1 MTQPQLKFRSSRG
14 WHSQAGDTAQPD
26 FLRATAEQTNR
37 RRRRVFLGTLTIAL
51 ALSLAFTWLRPS
63 EYRATALLQITAA
76 GESPA
81 LRGAAGSAPESAKP
95 FLTEVQVLTSR
106 PVLEAVAAQLQGD
119 GRDLSDSVRIR
130 LQGCS
135 RDWRRYRSPAPM
147 SWSWLRPGRALSCW
161 RRCSTPSSLVYQD
174 RLARAFRSATSE
186 STAQADD
193 EVKKLEATVVAKR
206 RDVEAFRIRNDIVSL
221 QRDENE
227 VLARVRNLST
237 SLSAANDRVAA
248 AEGKVRALSA
258 SAAAGKAAVRA
269 RDDPTLA
276 NLEQRA
282 SQIREELRDLER
294 GFTPDYLAKDPK
306 VITQR
311 ARLAELE
318 RQIVTQRAA
327 SQQTAIVEAQEELA
341 SAQGASARIQSQML
355 STRQEATQFNARAST
370 NTSPGRTRL
379 GELETAYR
387 DAVQRRAKLEASER
401 ARTPTTTVL
410 EAATTPHQAWRPL
423 YWRDSALAVGG
434 SLALALLVMWL
445 VELLNRPEAQPAVVL
460 IQPQAG
466 ALLYETPPQ
475 ALANRSAPAMSLEA
489 AEPTLLPRPT
499 TFQRELRVDE
509 AAALIAASD
518 DGIRLVMGLLLSG
531 ISLDEALELRWS
543 DVDLARG
550 TIRVGGE
557 SGREL
562 YFGGALRRLLETAP
576 KVPGS
581 EMLVRPAGRPATRDS
596 VDAQILGAA
605 HDAAVEDAPQVT
617 SACLRHTYIA
627 FLMRQGIRFADLTR
641 LVGPLPARSHRRV
654 QRCSPAGARRDFA
667 QIQVLYPALQE
678 GNA

>member
-1 MTQPQLKFRSSRG
+1 MQSR
-14 WHSQAGDTAQPD
+14 
-26 FLRATAEQTNR
+26 
-37 RRRRVFLGTLTIAL
+37 
-51 ALSLAFTWLRPS
+51 
-63 EYRATALLQITAA
+63 
-76 GESPA
+76 
-81 LRGAAGSAPESAKP
+81 
-95 FLTEVQVLTSR
+95 
-106 PVLEAVAAQLQGD
+106 LEAIPVASTNVVELVATGP
-119 GRDLSDSVRIR
+119 
-130 LQGCS
+130 
-135 RDWRRYRSPAPM
+135 SPELLAP
-147 SWSWLRPGRALSCW
+147 LLNAIIA
-161 RRCSTPSSLVYQD
+161 VYQD
-174 RLARAFRSATSE
+174 RMARAFRSATSE
-186 STAQADD
+186 SMAQADD

-206 RDVEAFRIRNDIVSL
+206 RDVEAFRIRHDIVSL

-237 SLSAANDRVAA
+237 SLSAASDRVAA

-258 SAAAGKAAVRA
+258 SAAAGKAAVRS

-318 RQIVTQRAA
+318 RQIVAQRAA

-355 STRQEATQFNARAST
+355 SSRQEATQFNARFNEYKS
-370 NTSPGRTRL
+370 RQDEL

-401 ARTPTTTVL
+401 ARTPTTKVL
-410 EAATTPHQAWRPL
+410 EAATTPQDAWRPL
-423 YWRDSALAVGG
+423 YWRDTALAIGG

-445 VELLNRPEAQPAVVL
+445 VELLNQPEAQPAVVL
-460 IQPQAG
+460 IQQQPG
-466 ALLYETPPQ
+466 ALLYEATPQ
-475 ALANRSAPAMSLEA
+475 ALGNRSAPAMSLGA

-499 TFQRELRVDE
+499 TFPRELRVDE
-509 AAALIAASD
+509 AAALIGASD
-518 DGIRLVMGLLLSG
+518 DEIRLVMGLLLSG
-531 ISLDEALELRWS
+531 VTLDEALELRWS

-550 TIRVGGE
+550 TIRAGRE

-562 YFGGALRRLLETAP
+562 YLGGVLRRLLETAP

-581 EMLVRPAGRPATRDS
+581 EMFVRVGGHPATRDS
-596 VDAQILGAA
+596 VDAQVLGAA
-605 HDAAVEDAPQVT
+605 HDAAIEDAPQVT

-641 LVGPLPARSHRRV
+641 LVGPLPADAIGAYSAL
-654 QRCSPAGARRDFA
+654 SPTGARRDFA

-678 GNA
+678 GNG

>member
-14 WHSQAGDTAQPD
+14 WHNQAGDPVQPD
-26 FLRATAEQTNR
+26 FLRATAEQANR
-37 RRRRVFLGTLTIAL
+37 RRRRVFLGTLAIAL

-76 GESPA
+76 SESPA
-81 LRGAAGSAPESAKP
+81 LRGASGSAPESAKP

-119 GRDLSDSVRIR
+119 GRDLSGFGTDPVAGMQSR
-130 LQGCS
+130 LEAIPVASTNVVELVATGP
-135 RDWRRYRSPAPM
+135 SPELLAP
-147 SWSWLRPGRALSCW
+147 LLNAIVA
-161 RRCSTPSSLVYQD
+161 VYQD
-174 RLARAFRSATSE
+174 RLARAFRSATGE
-186 STAQADD
+186 SMAQADD

-258 SAAAGKAAVRA
+258 SAAAGKAAVRS

-306 VITQR
+306 IITQR

-355 STRQEATQFNARAST
+355 LSRQEATQFNARFNEYKS
-370 NTSPGRTRL
+370 RQDEL

-401 ARTPTTTVL
+401 ARTPTTKVL
-410 EAATTPHQAWRPL
+410 EAATTPQQAWRPL
-423 YWRDSALAVGG
+423 YWRDTALAIGG

-460 IQPQAG
+460 IQPQPG
-466 ALLYETPPQ
+466 ALLYEATPQ
-475 ALANRSAPAMSLEA
+475 ALANRSAAAMSLGA

-499 TFQRELRVDE
+499 TFPRELRVDE
-509 AAALIAASD
+509 AAALIGASD
-518 DGIRLVMGLLLSG
+518 DGIRLAIGLLLSG
-531 ISLDEALELRWS
+531 VTLDEALELRWS

-550 TIRVGGE
+550 TIRPGGE

-562 YFGGALRRLLETAP
+562 YLGGALRRLLETAP

-596 VDAQILGAA
+596 VDAQVLGAA
-605 HDAAVEDAPQVT
+605 HDAAIEDAPQVT

-641 LVGPLPARSHRRV
+641 LVGPLPAEAIGAYSAL
-654 QRCSPAGARRDFA
+654 SPTGARRDFA

>member
-1 MTQPQLKFRSSRG
+1 VQP
-14 WHSQAGDTAQPD
+14 A
-26 FLRATAEQTNR
+26 FLQATAGQTNR
-37 RRRRVFLGTLTIAL
+37 RRRRAFLGTLTIAL
-51 ALSLAFTWLRPS
+51 ALSLAFTWLRSP

-76 GESPA
+76 SESPA
-81 LRGAAGSAPESAKP
+81 LGGAAASAPESAKP

-106 PVLEAVAAQLQGD
+106 PVLEVVAAQLQSD
-119 GRDLSDSVRIR
+119 GRDLSGFGPDPVAGMQSR
-130 LQGCS
+130 LEAIPVASTNVVELVATGP
-135 RDWRRYRSPAPM
+135 SPELLAP
-147 SWSWLRPGRALSCW
+147 LLNTIVA
-161 RRCSTPSSLVYQD
+161 VYQD

-186 STAQADD
+186 SMAQADD

-237 SLSAANDRVAA
+237 SLSAASDRVAA

-258 SAAAGKAAVRA
+258 SAAAGKAAVRS

-306 VITQR
+306 VTTQR

-318 RQIVTQRAA
+318 RQIAAQRTQ

-355 STRQEATQFNARAST
+355 SSRQEATQFNARFNEYKS
-370 NTSPGRTRL
+370 RQDEL
-379 GELETAYR
+379 GELETASR

-401 ARTPTTTVL
+401 ARTPTTKVL
-410 EAATTPHQAWRPL
+410 EAATTPQQAWRPL
-423 YWRDSALAVGG
+423 YWRDTALAVGG

-460 IQPQAG
+460 IQPQPG
-466 ALLYETPPQ
+466 ALMYEATPQ
-475 ALANRSAPAMSLEA
+475 ALANRSAPTRSLGA

-499 TFQRELRVDE
+499 TLPRELRVDE
-509 AAALIAASD
+509 VAALIGASD
-518 DGIRLVMGLLLSG
+518 DEIRLVMGLLLSG
-531 ISLDEALELRWS
+531 FTLAEVLELRWS

-550 TIRVGGE
+550 TMRAGGE
-557 SGREL
+557 SGRDL
-562 YFGGALRRLLETAP
+562 GLGGALCRLLQTAP
-576 KVPGS
+576 KLPGS
-581 EMLVRPAGRPATRDS
+581 EMLVRPAGHPATRDS
-596 VDAQILGAA
+596 IDAQVLGAA
-605 HDAAVEDAPQVT
+605 HDAAIEDAPQVT

-641 LVGPLPARSHRRV
+641 LVGPLPADAIGAYSAL
-654 QRCSPAGARRDFA
+654 SPAGARRSMSE
-667 QIQVLYPALQE
+667 IQQLYPVLRDADV
-678 GNA
+678 

>member
-1 MTQPQLKFRSSRG
+1 MTQPLLKFRSSHG
-14 WHSQAGDTAQPD
+14 WHDQAGDRVQPD
-26 FLRATAEQTNR
+26 FVRTTAEQTNR

-51 ALSLAFTWLRPS
+51 ALSLAFTWLRPP

-76 GESPA
+76 SESPA

-106 PVLEAVAAQLQGD
+106 PILEAVAAQLQGD
-119 GRDLSDSVRIR
+119 GRDLSGFGPDPVAGMQSR
-130 LQGCS
+130 LEAIPVASTNVVELVATGP
-135 RDWRRYRSPAPM
+135 SPELLAP
-147 SWSWLRPGRALSCW
+147 LLNAIVA
-161 RRCSTPSSLVYQD
+161 VYQN
-174 RLARAFRSATSE
+174 RLARAFRSATNE
-186 STAQADD
+186 SMAQADD

-206 RDVEAFRIRNDIVSL
+206 RDVEAFRVRNDIVSL

-258 SAAAGKAAVRA
+258 SAAAGKAAVRS

-311 ARLAELE
+311 ARLVELE
-318 RQIVTQRAA
+318 RQIVAQRAA

-355 STRQEATQFNARAST
+355 STRQEATQFNARFNEYKA
-370 NTSPGRTRL
+370 RQDEL

-410 EAATTPHQAWRPL
+410 EAATTPHQAWHPL
-423 YWRDSALAVGG
+423 YWRDTALAIGG

-445 VELLNRPEAQPAVVL
+445 VELLNRPESQPAVVL
-460 IQPQAG
+460 IQPQPG
-466 ALLYETPPQ
+466 ALLYEATPQ
-475 ALANRSAPAMSLEA
+475 ALANRSAPAMSLRA
-489 AEPTLLPRPT
+489 AEPALLPRPT
-499 TFQRELRVDE
+499 TFPRELRIDE
-509 AAALIAASD
+509 AAAVIAASD
-518 DGIRLVMGLLLSG
+518 DEIRLVMGLLLSG
-531 ISLDEALELRWS
+531 VTLDEALELRWS

-550 TIRVGGE
+550 AIRAGGE

-562 YFGGALRRLLETAP
+562 HLGGALRRLLETAP
-576 KVPGS
+576 KVAGS
-581 EMLVRPAGRPATRDS
+581 ERLVQPAGKPATRDG
-596 VDAQILGAA
+596 VDAQVLGAA
-605 HDAAVEDAPQVT
+605 HDAAIEDAPQVT

-641 LVGPLPARSHRRV
+641 LVGPLPAEAISAYSAL
-654 QRCSPAGARRDFA
+654 SPAGARRDFA

>member
-1 MTQPQLKFRSSRG
+1 V
-14 WHSQAGDTAQPD
+14 QPD

-76 GESPA
+76 SESPT

-119 GRDLSDSVRIR
+119 GRDLAGFGPDPVAGMQSR
-130 LQGCS
+130 LEAIPVASTNVVELVATGP
-135 RDWRRYRSPAPM
+135 SPELLAP
-147 SWSWLRPGRALSCW
+147 LLNAIVA
-161 RRCSTPSSLVYQD
+161 VYQE

-186 STAQADD
+186 SMAQADD

-237 SLSAANDRVAA
+237 SLSATNDRVAA

-258 SAAAGKAAVRA
+258 SAAAGKAAVRS

-311 ARLAELE
+311 ARLVELE
-318 RQIVTQRAA
+318 RQIVAQRAA

-355 STRQEATQFNARAST
+355 SSRQEATQFNARFNEYKS
-370 NTSPGRTRL
+370 RQDEL

-387 DAVQRRAKLEASER
+387 DAVQRRAKLDASER

-410 EAATTPHQAWRPL
+410 EAATTPQQAWRPL

-460 IQPQAG
+460 IQPQPG
-466 ALLYETPPQ
+466 ALLYEATPQ
-475 ALANRSAPAMSLEA
+475 ALANRRAPAMSLGA

-499 TFQRELRVDE
+499 TFPRELRVDE
-509 AAALIAASD
+509 AAALIGASD

-531 ISLDEALELRWS
+531 VALDEALELRWS

-550 TIRVGGE
+550 TIRAGGE

-562 YFGGALRRLLETAP
+562 YLGGALRRLLEATP

-596 VDAQILGAA
+596 VDAQVLGAA
-605 HDAAVEDAPQVT
+605 HDAAIEDAPQVT

-641 LVGPLPARSHRRV
+641 LVGPLPAEAISAYSAL
-654 QRCSPAGARRDFA
+654 SPAGARRDFA

-678 GNA
+678 GDA

>member
-1 MTQPQLKFRSSRG
+1 MTQPLLKFRSSHG
-14 WHSQAGDTAQPD
+14 WHDQAGDRVQPD
-26 FLRATAEQTNR
+26 FVRTTAEQTNR

-51 ALSLAFTWLRPS
+51 ALSLAFTWLRPP

-76 GESPA
+76 SESPA
-81 LRGAAGSAPESAKP
+81 LRSAAGSAPESAKP

-119 GRDLSDSVRIR
+119 GRDLSGFGSDPVAGMQSR
-130 LQGCS
+130 LEAIPIASTNVVELVATGP
-135 RDWRRYRSPAPM
+135 SPELLAP
-147 SWSWLRPGRALSCW
+147 LLNAIVA
-161 RRCSTPSSLVYQD
+161 VYQN
-174 RLARAFRSATSE
+174 RLARAFRSATNE
-186 STAQADD
+186 SMAQADD

-206 RDVEAFRIRNDIVSL
+206 RDVEAFRVRNDIVSL

-237 SLSAANDRVAA
+237 SLSAASDRVAA

-258 SAAAGKAAVRA
+258 SAAAGKAAVRS

-311 ARLAELE
+311 ARLVELE
-318 RQIVTQRAA
+318 RQIVAQRAA

-355 STRQEATQFNARAST
+355 STRQEATQFNARFNEYKA
-370 NTSPGRTRL
+370 RQDEL

-423 YWRDSALAVGG
+423 YWRDTALAIGG

-445 VELLNRPEAQPAVVL
+445 VELLNRPESQPAVVL
-460 IQPQAG
+460 IQPQPG
-466 ALLYETPPQ
+466 ALLYEATPQ
-475 ALANRSAPAMSLEA
+475 ALANRSAPAMPLRA
-489 AEPTLLPRPT
+489 AEPALLPRPT
-499 TFQRELRVDE
+499 TFPRELRVDE
-509 AAALIAASD
+509 TAAVIAASD
-518 DGIRLVMGLLLSG
+518 DEIRLVMGLLLSG
-531 ISLDEALELRWS
+531 VTLDEALELRWN

-550 TIRVGGE
+550 AIRAGGE

-562 YFGGALRRLLETAP
+562 YLGGALRRLLETAP
-576 KVPGS
+576 KVAGS
-581 EMLVRPAGRPATRDS
+581 ERLVRPAGKPATRDG
-596 VDAQILGAA
+596 VDAQVLGAA
-605 HDAAVEDAPQVT
+605 HDAAIEDAPQVT

-641 LVGPLPARSHRRV
+641 LVGPLPAEAISAYSAL
-654 QRCSPAGARRDFA
+654 SPAGARRDFA

-678 GNA
+678 GSA

>member
-1 MTQPQLKFRSSRG
+1 MTQPPLKLRVSRM
-14 WHSQAGDTAQPD
+14 WQSQTGDRVPPN
-26 FLRATAEQTNR
+26 FLPSAAAQTNR

-51 ALSLAFTWLRPS
+51 VLSLAFTWLRSP

-76 GESPA
+76 SESPA

-106 PVLEAVAAQLQGD
+106 PVLETVAAQLQGD
-119 GRDLSDSVRIR
+119 GRDLSGFGPDPVAGMQSR
-130 LQGCS
+130 LEAIPITSTNVVELVATGP
-135 RDWRRYRSPAPM
+135 SPGLLAP
-147 SWSWLRPGRALSCW
+147 LLNAIIA
-161 RRCSTPSSLVYQD
+161 VYQE
-174 RLARAFRSATSE
+174 RLERAFRSATSE
-186 STAQADD
+186 SMAQADD
-193 EVKKLEATVVAKR
+193 EVKKLQATVVAKR
-206 RDVEAFRIRNDIVSL
+206 RDAEAFRIRNDIVSL

-258 SAAAGKAAVRA
+258 SAAAGKSAVRS

-282 SQIREELRDLER
+282 SQIREEFRDLER

-318 RQIVTQRAA
+318 RQIAAQRAA

-341 SAQGASARIQSQML
+341 GAQGASARIQSQML
-355 STRQEATQFNARAST
+355 STRQEATQFNARFNEYKS
-370 NTSPGRTRL
+370 RQDEL

-401 ARTPTTTVL
+401 ARTPTTKVL
-410 EAATTPHQAWRPL
+410 EAATTPQQAWRPL
-423 YWRDSALAVGG
+423 YWRDTALAIGG

-460 IQPQAG
+460 IQPQPG
-466 ALLYETPPQ
+466 ALLYEPAPQ
-475 ALANRSAPAMSLEA
+475 ALVNRGAPAMSLGA

-499 TFQRELRVDE
+499 TFPRELRVDE

-518 DGIRLVMGLLLSG
+518 DEIRLLMGLLLSG
-531 ISLDEALELRWS
+531 VTLDEALELRWS

-550 TIRVGGE
+550 TLRAGGE

-562 YFGGALRRLLETAP
+562 YLGAALRRLLETAP

-581 EMLVRPAGRPATRDS
+581 EMLVRPAGQPATRDS
-596 VDAQILGAA
+596 VDAQVLGAA
-605 HDAAVEDAPQVT
+605 HDAAIDDAPQVT

-641 LVGPLPARSHRRV
+641 LVGPLAAEAISAYGAL
-654 QRCSPAGARRDFA
+654 SPAGARRDFA

>member
-1 MTQPQLKFRSSRG
+1 MTQPLLKFRSSHG
-14 WHSQAGDTAQPD
+14 WHDQAGDRVQPD
-26 FLRATAEQTNR
+26 FVRTTAEQTNR

-51 ALSLAFTWLRPS
+51 ALSLAFTWLRPP

-76 GESPA
+76 SESPA

-106 PVLEAVAAQLQGD
+106 PILDAVAAQLQGD
-119 GRDLSDSVRIR
+119 GRDLSGFGPDPVAGMQSR
-130 LQGCS
+130 LEAIPVASTNVVELVATGP
-135 RDWRRYRSPAPM
+135 RPELLAP
-147 SWSWLRPGRALSCW
+147 LLNAIVA
-161 RRCSTPSSLVYQD
+161 VYQN
-174 RLARAFRSATSE
+174 RLARAFRSATNE
-186 STAQADD
+186 SMAQADD

-206 RDVEAFRIRNDIVSL
+206 RDVEAFRVRNDIVSL

-227 VLARVRNLST
+227 VLARVRNRST

-258 SAAAGKAAVRA
+258 SAAAGKAAVRS

-311 ARLAELE
+311 ARLVELE
-318 RQIVTQRAA
+318 RQIVAQRAA

-355 STRQEATQFNARAST
+355 STRQEATQFNARFNEYKA
-370 NTSPGRTRL
+370 RQDEL

-410 EAATTPHQAWRPL
+410 EAATTPHQAWHPL
-423 YWRDSALAVGG
+423 YWRDTALAIGG

-445 VELLNRPEAQPAVVL
+445 VELLNRPESQPAVVL
-460 IQPQAG
+460 IQPQPG
-466 ALLYETPPQ
+466 ALLYEATPQ
-475 ALANRSAPAMSLEA
+475 ALANRSAPAMSLRA
-489 AEPTLLPRPT
+489 AEPAFLPRPT
-499 TFQRELRVDE
+499 TFPRELRIDE
-509 AAALIAASD
+509 AAAVIAASD
-518 DGIRLVMGLLLSG
+518 DEIRLVMGLLLSG
-531 ISLDEALELRWS
+531 VTLDEALELRWS

-550 TIRVGGE
+550 AIRAGGE

-562 YFGGALRRLLETAP
+562 YLGGALRRLLETAP
-576 KVPGS
+576 KVAGS
-581 EMLVRPAGRPATRDS
+581 ERLVRPAGKPATRDG
-596 VDAQILGAA
+596 VDAQVLGAA
-605 HDAAVEDAPQVT
+605 HDAAIEDAPQVT

-641 LVGPLPARSHRRV
+641 LVGPLPAEAISAYSAL
-654 QRCSPAGARRDFA
+654 SPAGARRDFA